1 MAWQLPA
8 HATVAYPEEIPS
20 PDELVD
26 RARAVAAVAMPFRLR
41 LGAIHYVDRPQDG
54 VFIQLSDVDDG
65 WRHLRDAICDGVEQ
79 IAVAPHVTIVHPRTT
94 NRGRQAWEQL
104 QGTTLEGEI
113 RADEIRV
120 SAFDGRTWKSLETL
134 RLDD

>member
-1 MAWQLPA
+1 
-8 HATVAYPEEIPS
+8 
-20 PDELVD
+20 
-26 RARAVAAVAMPFRLR
+26 
-41 LGAIHYVDRPQDG
+41 
-54 VFIQLSDVDDG
+54 
-65 WRHLRDAICDGVEQ
+65 
-79 IAVAPHVTIVHPRTT
+79 VTIVHPRTT

-113 RADEIRV
+113 LADEIRV